1 MNKLKS
7 IFTSF
12 LWYLG
17 ALLEFVS
24 IPLNLAALKDISI
37 TYEWFTA
44 LRNYEFIEI
53 VYYIVAFVTMLV
65 FSMLVLV
72 SRKNKRIS
80 EMMLALLCFFIQVV
94 GMLIVLSVQ
103 FY

>member
-7 IFTSF
+7 IGISF

-17 ALLEFVS
+17 AFLEFVS

-37 TYEWFTA
+37 TYEWFLQ
-44 LRNYEFIEI
+44 LRNYEYIEI
-53 VYYIVAFVTMLV
+53 AYYIVASVTMLV
-65 FSMLVLV
+65 FAALVLI
-72 SRKNKRIS
+72 SRKNKKVS

>member
-7 IFTSF
+7 IGISF

-17 ALLEFVS
+17 AFLEFVS

-37 TYEWFTA
+37 TYEWF
-44 LRNYEFIEI
+44 LKIRNYEYVEI
-53 VYYIVAFVTMLV
+53 VYYIVAAITMLV
-65 FSMLVLV
+65 FSMLVLI
-72 SRKNKRIS
+72 SRKNKKVS
-80 EMMLALLCFFIQVV
+80 EMMLALLCFMIQVV